1 MTFWITVPWPT
12 LSYIDHDLLYYSTL
26 SNTIIYWPWPLYY
39 STLTNTIIYWPWPLY
54 YSTLTN
60 TIFSIMPICTVMWCQ
75 QLSETKL
82 MNMLTVK
89 ISLWTSW
96 CHISQG
102 NHQSRYCNT
111 KIMHILTLTFVLKY
125 LDQHYHIL
133 TLTFV
138 LQYLH
143 QHCPI
148 LTLTMTFALQYL
160 DQHCPILTLTMIFV
174 LQYLDWWFP
183 CDMWHQ
189 EVHSDIFTV
198 NIFICSVSYQLLM
211 YSQTC
216 IKRSHLGGLI
226 HFDRTRKRVIF

>member
-1 MTFWITVPWPT
+1 MSTHVFTKTTIFWQNQWF
-12 LSYIDHDLLYYSTL
+12 
-26 SNTIIYWPWPLYY
+26 NTIRFWPWPLYY
-39 STLTNTIIYWPWPLY
+39 STLTNTITFWLWPWPLHYNLQCLDQHYHNLTMIFGLQYLDKHY
-54 YSTLTN
+54 Y
-60 TIFSIMPICTVMWCQ
+60 
-75 QLSETKL
+75 
-82 MNMLTVK
+82 
-89 ISLWTSW
+89 
-96 CHISQG
+96 
-102 NHQSRYCNT
+102 
-111 KIMHILTLTFVLKY
+111 ILTLTMNFILQY
-125 LDQHYHIL
+125 LDQHYHVL

-198 NIFICSVSYQLLM
+198 NIFINFVSDSCWHHITVHIGIILKSYRGSK
-211 YSQTC
+211 Y
-216 IKRSHLGGLI
+216 
-226 HFDRTRKRVIF
+226 